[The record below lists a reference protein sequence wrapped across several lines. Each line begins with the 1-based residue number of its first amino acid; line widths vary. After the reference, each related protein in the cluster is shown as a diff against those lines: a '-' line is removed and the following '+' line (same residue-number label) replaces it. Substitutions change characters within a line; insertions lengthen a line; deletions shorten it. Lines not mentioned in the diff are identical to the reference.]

1 MRPSDRLKANI
12 RTNAV
17 KSVVLIVGFPFVLPA
32 VVSLFLWVGLSTF
45 GQRDAFST
53 ATKGFLIVFSVVAI
67 ATVVWLPIGY
77 MINQWI
83 IDRATGARLL
93 SRSEER
99 RLWAIFEN
107 LCTSCGM
114 RLPALRIIETE
125 ALNAYASGLSE
136 GRYSVTITRGLLDTL
151 NDDELEGVL
160 AHELTHI
167 RNHDVRLLVVAT
179 VLVGMIPILHD
190 LVMRIFWMLVM
201 TILNI
206 YRAVFSRLPM
216 AKGLVT
222 ISYTV
227 LFWAGK
233 GVAFV
238 IGIVGHIS
246 SLIIHFALSRQ
257 REFMADAGAAEMTGK
272 PEALISALRRI
283 SCNSTIQTAIGGVR
297 EMLFDSPAIFGMGG
311 LFATHPPVE
320 KRIEALARN
329 AREVR
334 RGAPPAEPV
343 RRPSASPAASAAPAI
358 PSPKTVVAYYGVLLR
373 ALGGS
378 VADANP
384 EQRQAVYR
392 RARQAVLNRI
402 EADSPLSKDAAEE
415 AKGGLEAAIGRIEIE
430 ARSATRSPPKWDG
443 QIRPERR

>member
-17 KSVVLIVGFPFVLPA
+17 KSVVLIVGFPFVLPC
-32 VVSLFLWVGLSTF
+32 VVFLFLWVGLSTF

-53 ATKGFLIVFSVVAI
+53 ATKGFLIVFSVVAV

-99 RLWAIFEN
+99 RLWAIFER

-125 ALNAYASGLSE
+125 VLNAYASGLSE
-136 GRYSVTITRGLLDTL
+136 GRYSVTVTRGLLDTL
-151 NDDELEGVL
+151 NDDEMEGVL

-206 YRAVFSRLPM
+206 YRAVFSMFLM

-222 ISYTV
+222 ISYT
-227 LFWAGK
+227 LMFWAGK

-238 IGIVGHIS
+238 IGIVGHFS

-283 SCNSTIQTAIGGVR
+283 SCNSTIQTQIGGVR
-297 EMLFDSPAIFGMGG
+297 EMLFDSPAIFGMGD

-320 KRIEALARN
+320 KRIEALARKAGE
-329 AREVR
+329 ARR
-334 RGAPPAEPV
+334 APPPAAPV
-343 RRPSASPAASAAPAI
+343 KLPSASHAASPSPAAA
-358 PSPKTVVAYYGVLLR
+358 SPQTVEACYGVLLR

-378 VADANP
+378 VSDASP
-384 EQRQAVYR
+384 GQRQAVYR
-392 RARQAVLNRI
+392 RARQALLNRMDA
-402 EADSPLSKDAAEE
+402 ESPLSKDDAEE
-415 AKGGLEAAIGRIEIE
+415 LKLGLEAAIERIEIE
-430 ARSATRSPPKWDG
+430 ATSVARSPPKWDG
-443 QIRPERR
+443 EIRPERR